1 MTGRNLDRRTVD
13 EIHAAEDESSG
24 PPWWCSLRAAAG
36 RIVDELVMGLA
47 VCSMSVY
54 AHPGRYSADRED
66 SAESRAVDPPERAG
80 SVDLNLVLV
89 GVASEARTLLGDR
102 ASEWMVTP
110 SQRLDGMT
118 PAELATSPE
127 GARVVLHELRR
138 ASATIE
144 ASTGSRARG
153 PKGSAI
159 LGAGLLALAM
169 LAAAGTTA
177 SADHNVYPPGWNK
190 PDPNVPQPLFEFRPG
205 WGWNDSQRYWPDQNT
220 RGMSPAS
227 RPITEAPVIF
237 GMVPG
242 GYRYHRLP

>member
-13 EIHAAEDESSG
+13 EINAAEDESAG
-24 PPWWCSLRAAAG
+24 PSWRCSLRAAAG

-54 AHPGRYSADRED
+54 AHPGRYSADRAD

-80 SVDLNLVLV
+80 SVGLNLALV

-110 SQRLDGMT
+110 NRMLDGMT

-138 ASATIE
+138 FSSQIQAT
-144 ASTGSRARG
+144 TGSRARG
-153 PKGSAI
+153 PKSTSI
-159 LGAGLLALAM
+159 LGAGLLARYAGRRGHDGIRGSQSLSAR
-169 LAAAGTTA
+169 LGQAGPERAAAI
-177 SADHNVYPPGWNK
+177 VR
-190 PDPNVPQPLFEFRPG
+190 VPARMGLE
-205 WGWNDSQRYWPDQNT
+205 
-220 RGMSPAS
+220 
-227 RPITEAPVIF
+227 
-237 GMVPG
+237 
-242 GYRYHRLP
+242 

>member
-1 MTGRNLDRRTVD
+1 
-13 EIHAAEDESSG
+13 
-24 PPWWCSLRAAAG
+24 
-36 RIVDELVMGLA
+36 
-47 VCSMSVY
+47 
-54 AHPGRYSADRED
+54 
-66 SAESRAVDPPERAG
+66 
-80 SVDLNLVLV
+80 LNLALV
-89 GVASEARTLLGDR
+89 GVASEARRLLGDR

-138 ASATIE
+138 ASATIQAE
-144 ASTGSRARG
+144 TGSRSRG
-153 PKGSAI
+153 PKGSSI
-159 LGAGLLALAM
+159 LAASILALGV
-169 LAAAGTTA
+169 LAAAGPTA

-190 PDPNVPQPLFEFRPG
+190 PDPNVPQSIFEFRPG

-220 RGMSPAS
+220 RGAPAS
-227 RPITEAPVIF
+227 RPITEAPVTF